1 MEITCYRDQ
10 ELSRENRQL
19 PAQTYNLAITLVA
32 KSSTGTVFLPIRTMQ
47 YLAILEEREFVFIDG
62 ERKSLIDIAWQ
73 HFHPQQRTSLEDP
86 VAYEAVYYY
95 PHSQEVMS
103 RLQVEFYKA
112 LLATTSKETIAT
124 SAKVIKFNIQR

>member
-32 KSSTGTVFLPIRTMQ
+32 KSVTGTVFLPIRSMQ

-73 HFHPQQRTSLEDP
+73 NFHPQQRTSLEDP
-86 VAYEAVYYY
+86 VVYEAVYYY
-95 PHSQEVMS
+95 PHSQEIMS
-103 RLQVEFYKA
+103 RIQVEFHKA
-112 LLATTSKETIAT
+112 LLAAAARDAVAT
-124 SAKVIKFNIQR
+124 PAKVIKFDIKR